1 MSLDELLVVGSLWAD
16 DVFNGR
22 GRLLAVED
30 GYVVWGHVG
39 GLVGLNITMP
49 LSQFLREFTPLG
61 GVR

>member
-1 MSLDELLVVGSLWAD
+1 MSLDDLLVVGSVWTD

-30 GYVVWGHVG
+30 GYAVWGHRG
-39 GLVGLNITMP
+39 GDSLNVAMP

-61 GVR
+61 GAR